1 MNTIFQFVWY
11 NLLKRFFPRKRVESN
26 KIVTLDEYGYR
37 MYWQL
42 IIASIF
48 GLSLVT
54 FGDSNDEELQDYES
68 MKRFPKVSANIGV
81 GGTTADDW
89 GQFFLNGFW
98 GKRIYEMIK
107 NKTVL
112 ANVGGN
118 NVLQNRM
125 SGLDHI
131 EILSKMFKDIYWI
144 NIPKVWHT
152 LFPRDIVKDL
162 KIANSIIKKVAG
174 NKLIDIESITDSGNN
189 NTPYFF
195 VLKDMVH
202 FSDEFDYKVRI
213 PLILSK
219 IYGKI

>member
-1 MNTIFQFVWY
+1 MNIIFQFVWY
-11 NLLKRFFPRKRVESN
+11 NILKRFFPRKRAEPN
-26 KIVTLDEYGYR
+26 KVVTLDEYGYR

-42 IIASIF
+42 KIASIF
-48 GLSLVT
+48 GLSFVT

-68 MKRFPKVSANIGV
+68 MKRLPKVSANIGV

-118 NVLQNRM
+118 NVLQDRM

-131 EILSKMFKDIYWI
+131 EILSKMFKDIYWV

-162 KIANSIIKKVAG
+162 KIANSMIKKVAG
-174 NKLIDIESITDSGNN
+174 NKLIDIESVTDSGTNN
-189 NTPYFF
+189 QPFFF

-213 PLILSK
+213 PLILLVVYNKS
-219 IYGKI
+219 

>member
-1 MNTIFQFVWY
+1 MNIIFQFVWY
-11 NLLKRFFPRKRVESN
+11 NILKRFFPRKRAEPN
-26 KIVTLDEYGYR
+26 KVVTLDEYGYR

-42 IIASIF
+42 KIASIF
-48 GLSLVT
+48 GLSFVT

-68 MKRFPKVSANIGV
+68 MKRLPKVSANIGV

-118 NVLQNRM
+118 NVLQDRM

-162 KIANSIIKKVAG
+162 KIANSMIKKVAG
-174 NKLIDIESITDSGNN
+174 NKLIDIESVTDSGTNN
-189 NTPYFF
+189 QPFFF

-213 PLILSK
+213 PLILLVVYNKS
-219 IYGKI
+219 